1 MANEEIKDVE
11 LKDEELDEVA
21 GGFGLN
27 NKYAAKSIKAVASV
41 KGVKG
46 VKGLCEVK
54 GAQSN
59 TKRSIK
65 NNDATK

>member
-1 MANEEIKDVE
+1 MANEELKDVE
-11 LKDEELDEVA
+11 LKDEELDEAA
-21 GGFGLN
+21 GGYGLN
-27 NKYAAKSIKAVASV
+27 KNNVLKSVKGLTSV

-54 GAQSN
+54 GIVSS
-59 TKRSIK
+59 KKSIK